1 MYLKTSLLLLVGRLA
16 WAVPG
21 AGLHLHAA
29 NADAAAANAAE
40 KSYYHDQQ
48 QQQQQQI
55 QPHPQHPFFVQHQ
68 DQQQIPFDMGTNKNK
83 DKDKDK
89 QPKKGAGH
97 FSEWSRETKRQF
109 LIDWQAGKEAE
120 WIIVQGN
127 EAGDMDSM
135 TSALAWAYHLGHS
148 TLDTPNPIKAI
159 ALLQTPTHALD
170 LRPENKLALHH
181 SQMTPG
187 HEDLLTSD
195 ELPEDP
201 ETLAPKLRGIVLVDH
216 AQPLRKWLGA
226 KVLSIFDH
234 HSDSGSSPDANPRI
248 FEKTASCTTLVAR
261 QMLDELEALPHEY
274 HLPHELLELILSAIA
289 IDSGGLEDD
298 ITTEADIEVAK
309 RVFQR
314 TDWAKEEEE
323 EGDGEVEAE
332 GGKKGKKK
340 AKKQTMESIMEDLDD
355 MLSEAKKDLGHLG
368 LRDLLRRDWKGDLVD
383 TPSPRTPT
391 VSLGFASIPYS
402 MDEQIR
408 KTDFQE
414 LFDWFAI
421 EAAWT
426 AEVGVDISIVLSKY
440 KIKERTKDGK
450 KRKRKI
456 RELTLVVRDDVRINQ
471 RQADSLF
478 KVVKEALEANEKLP
492 LVPWH
497 RTSELAPR
505 QMVWTHESDANRKV
519 IRPIV
524 EAAVKQWDEIELK
537 RLGLEEGA
545 N

>member
-1 MYLKTSLLLLVGRLA
+1 MDS
-16 WAVPG
+16 
-21 AGLHLHAA
+21 
-29 NADAAAANAAE
+29 
-40 KSYYHDQQ
+40 
-48 QQQQQQI
+48 
-55 QPHPQHPFFVQHQ
+55 
-68 DQQQIPFDMGTNKNK
+68 DM
-83 DKDKDK
+83 DEDK
-89 QPKKGAGH
+89 QPKKGVGH

-109 LIDWQAGKEAE
+109 LIDWQAGREAE
-120 WIIVQGN
+120 WTIVQGN

-135 TSALAWAYHLGHS
+135 TAALAWAYHLDHS
-148 TLDTPNPIKAI
+148 TLGSPNPIKAI

-170 LRPENKLALHH
+170 LRPENKLALRH

-216 AQPLRKWLGA
+216 AQPLRKWQGA

-234 HSDSGSSPDANPRI
+234 HTDAGSSPDAEPRI
-248 FEKTASCTTLVAR
+248 FERTASCTTLVAR
-261 QMLDELEALPHEY
+261 QMLDELEALPEEY
-274 HLPHELLELILSAIA
+274 HVPHELLELILSAIA

-298 ITTEADIEVAK
+298 ITTDADVEVAK

-314 TDWAKEEEE
+314 SNWAKE
-323 EGDGEVEAE
+323 GN
-332 GGKKGKKK
+332 GKKGKK
-340 AKKQTMESIMEDLDD
+340 KKQTMESIMEDLDD
-355 MLSEAKKDLGHLG
+355 ILKEAKKDLGHLG
-368 LRDLLRRDWKGDLVD
+368 LRDLLRRDWKGDLID

-391 VSLGFASIPYS
+391 VSLGFASVPYS
-402 MDEQIR
+402 MDEQIK

-440 KIKERTKDGK
+440 KIKEKNKDGK
-450 KRKRKI
+450 KYKRKI

-478 KVVKEALEANEKLP
+478 KVVKEALEAHEQLP

-497 RTSELAPR
+497 RVDELAPR

-524 EAAVKQWDEIELK
+524 EEAVKKWDEIELK
-537 RLGLEEGA
+537 RRDGSA
-545 N
+545 A